1 MSAVSALWGDI
12 AGKGNNVMDI
22 DDGYVYKQCISVMPS
37 AEIRGKTITF
47 LASSLD
53 FTKELR
59 IFYRIFYG
67 NRVYEDKRA
76 GCDIYMY
83 NINVL

>member
-1 MSAVSALWGDI
+1 MH
-12 AGKGNNVMDI
+12 
-22 DDGYVYKQCISVMPS
+22 S

-67 NRVYEDKRA
+67 NRVYEDKPA